1 MSPNSES
8 GGDCH
13 SLSSRT
19 LTKIESTSDS
29 IACNVS
35 DSMQSNSKLFN
46 GLKNLKLR
54 EHPQTTL
61 QIMWPSK
68 SSRVLHPGE
77 PQNPLLLELC
87 DSCLKAV

>member
-19 LTKIESTSDS
+19 LTKLESTSDC
-29 IACNVS
+29 IACNVA
-35 DSMQSNSKLFN
+35 DSMQSNSQLFN
-46 GLKNLKLR
+46 GIKTLKLR
-54 EHPQTTL
+54 ENPQTTL

-68 SSRVLHPGE
+68 SSRVLHPGR
-77 PQNPLLLELC
+77 PKI
-87 DSCLKAV
+87 SCF